1 MEKRVSMC
9 EMTLV
14 DLFAGLAKT
23 GILVRDTDQ
32 TVTMGDQAREAYEIA
47 EAKVMVRRDRA

>member
-1 MEKRVSMC
+1 MC